1 MAVCVY
7 RTSRVIVQ
15 GITGKEGSYHATA
28 CKEYGTKV
36 VGGVTPGK
44 GGQNVEGIPVFNTVE
59 EAVKEVNPNV
69 SLIFVPPPFA
79 ADAILEAVGSKIKI
93 IVCITEGIP
102 VLDMVKVKRVIE
114 KEGVTLIGPN
124 CPGVI
129 TPGASKVG
137 IMPGHIFRRGS
148 VGIISRSGTLL
159 YETADQVSKVGLG
172 QSTCVGIGGDP
183 IIGTDYIYWLE
194 RFEADPETEAVMM
207 VGEIGGN
214 AEEVAAEYIKREMTK
229 PVFAFIAGKTAP
241 VGRRMGHAGA
251 IIMGKSGTAEYKYS
265 VLKESGVNT
274 IENPGYMG
282 ETIFKVLRE
291 KYKL

>member
-15 GITGKEGSYHATA
+15 GITGKEGSYHAIA
-28 CKEYGTKV
+28 CKQYGTKV

-44 GGQNVEGIPVFNTVE
+44 GGQDVEGIPVFNTVE
-59 EAVKEVNPNV
+59 EAAKEVNPNV

-79 ADAILEAVGSKIKI
+79 ADAILEAVGSKIKT

-114 KEGVTLIGPN
+114 KEGITLIGPN
-124 CPGVI
+124 CPGII

-137 IMPGHIFRRGS
+137 IMPGHIFKRGS

-159 YETADQVSKVGLG
+159 YETADQISKIGLG
-172 QSTCVGIGGDP
+172 QSTSVGIGGDP

-214 AEEVAAEYIKREMTK
+214 AEETAAEYIKKEMTK

-265 VLKESGVNT
+265 VLKEAGVNT

-282 ETIFKVLRE
+282 ETIYKVLRE